1 MIFHNFYSHKKIY
14 FPLQKNI
21 VDMYINDM
29 SWFLTSQNGVCSVC
43 EDYTFHVSQ
52 NIRKCNL

>member
-1 MIFHNFYSHKKIY
+1 MIFYNFKLHKQIDIH
-14 FPLQKNI
+14 KNI
-21 VDMYINDM
+21 ADMYINDM
-29 SWFLTSQNGVCSVC
+29 AWFLTSQNGVCSVC